1 MTKTFSQEDMD
12 KMKMELDVNHRLSN
26 IENVCAEISNSV
38 LKHIAIEANDSSK
51 IMDAVE
57 QASVDRRKCET
68 DIRRTMNE
76 NTATYFN
83 TFVKKADLKLYATL
97 IMMTVIGAASI
108 QAWVTKQGTPS
119 IELLQSIERAVK

>member
-1 MTKTFSQEDMD
+1 VSKTYTQEEMD
-12 KMKMELDVNHRLSN
+12 KMKMELDVNYRLSN

-38 LKHIAIEANDSSK
+38 LKHIAMEAKDYSRL
-51 IMDAVE
+51 MGAVE
-57 QASVDRRKCET
+57 QASVDRRKCEA

-76 NTATYFN
+76 NTTTYFN

-119 IELLQSIERAVK
+119 VELLQSIERAVK